1 MGNAH
6 SIDCG
11 EHLDVQ
17 YAETLRARL
26 LAALVDHG
34 PIVLGAGGVTRA
46 DAAGVQLLVAFA
58 RSARATGIAWSWQA
72 VSPALSEAARQLGV
86 ARELDLPAD

>member
-1 MGNAH
+1 MSNAN

-26 LAALVDHG
+26 LAALADRG
-34 PIVLGAGGVTRA
+34 PIVLSAGGVMRA
-46 DAAGVQLLVAFA
+46 DAAGLQLLIAFV
-58 RSARATGIAWSWQA
+58 RSARTTGVDWSWQA
-72 VSPALSEAARQLGV
+72 VSPALSDAARLLGV